1 MSATVPERGVDRSVD
16 LLVTL
21 LIRYPE
27 LSAVHVSP
35 SGHTLELSFLL
46 SGAVQSRE
54 VEACAA
60 KIRSSLDALTLLV
73 RQDPGHKRRVSVH
86 HQCHDSL
93 TRLIVSRDLSD
104 LVPEEFAI
112 IVAIVKE
119 SLGKRLI
126 VDDAHE
132 PPNDLP
138 DDAEAIA
145 DTLHALRTQKPGRE
159 LIGIRDGG
167 RVLVFK

>member
-1 MSATVPERGVDRSVD
+1 MSATVPEHGVDRSVD

-46 SGAVQSRE
+46 SGAAKPHE
-54 VEACAA
+54 IEACAA
-60 KIRSSLDALTLLV
+60 KIRSSLDALSRLV
-73 RQDPGHKRRVSVH
+73 QQNPGHERRVVVRRQSY
-86 HQCHDSL
+86 DTL

-112 IVAIVKE
+112 IVAVVKE
-119 SLGKRLI
+119 SLGKLLI

-132 PPNDLP
+132 PPTDLL

-145 DTLHALRTQKPGRE
+145 DTLNALRTQQPGRE